1 MNNINK
7 LLSSYIFFSIKRNNK
22 YYNNNSMKI
31 WKIQK
36 KYINFV
42 TNQKRK
48 YRQKNLLMN
57 YDVELD
63 LRNRGHPNGRSKND
77 NYARR
82 FNQNRKVGKRTSQKG
97 LGVTNN

>member
-42 TNQKRK
+42 TNQKK
-48 YRQKNLLMN
+48 KI
-57 YDVELD
+57 
-63 LRNRGHPNGRSKND
+63 
-77 NYARR
+77 
-82 FNQNRKVGKRTSQKG
+82 
-97 LGVTNN
+97 